1 MLTDWGPHL
10 PAFLVLLAFLWLPG
24 LALLWAFGQR
34 GGRILLTAPVFSVA
48 VVGLTGVVLDLAG
61 IPYGALTQV
70 AAAVVLAALAW
81 LVGRLLPRGGHAPG
95 PHEIGRASCRERV

>member
-61 IPYGALTQV
+61 IPYGAWPPRGRSRPTSHASAASTT
-70 AAAVVLAALAW
+70 AAATWVS
-81 LVGRLLPRGGHAPG
+81 AP
-95 PHEIGRASCRERV
+95 